1 MKMKMGKV
9 SPDDDLGDGLG
20 DTFFIFLKSVAQKVS
35 KFKHFIGFLMNRER
49 FWETGEIFC

>member
-1 MKMKMGKV
+1 MEKV

-20 DTFFIFLKSVAQKVS
+20 DTFFIFLKSVSQKVS